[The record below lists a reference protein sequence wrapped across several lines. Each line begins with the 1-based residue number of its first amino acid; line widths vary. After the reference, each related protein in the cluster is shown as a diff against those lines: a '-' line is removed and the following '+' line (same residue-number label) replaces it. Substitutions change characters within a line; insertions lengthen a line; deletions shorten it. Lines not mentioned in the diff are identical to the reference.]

1 MSLFSLTGE
10 QTMQSKIIK
19 VSVLALSLAM
29 LGGCAGDMT
38 QVNAAKAAAA
48 AAMAKA
54 TDAYNLATLG
64 HGIASEAA
72 YAAQQAQGTADAA
85 LECCGAN
92 SQKLDRMFEKAMMK

>member
-1 MSLFSLTGE
+1 M
-10 QTMQSKIIK
+10 SKIIK

-29 LGGCAGDMT
+29 LGGCADT
-38 QVNAAKAAAA
+38 AQLEAVKASAA

-54 TDAYNLATLG
+54 TDAYNLASIG

-72 YAAQQAQGTADAA
+72 YTAQQAQGTADAA
-85 LECCGAN
+85 LECCNAN

>member
-1 MSLFSLTGE
+1 M
-10 QTMQSKIIK
+10 SKIIK
-19 VSVLALSLAM
+19 VSILALSLAM
-29 LGGCAGDMT
+29 LGGCADMT
-38 QVNAAKAAAA
+38 QVEEAKAAAA

-54 TDAYNLATLG
+54 NDAYNLASIG

-85 LECCGAN
+85 LECCNAN